1 MTEPYTLVIRSDAA
15 ELRTAR
21 QFVGKAFESWG
32 IDPYL
37 GQLVITELVT
47 NTIKHTDV
55 NEMIARVY
63 LADAG
68 PVVEVEDASPVMPVI
83 CALTTDSSSGRGLA
97 MIQILAADLGWN
109 ACASG
114 GKTVYAVLP
123 GRPDDHF

>member
-1 MTEPYTLVIRSDAA
+1 MCSERHTLTIRADAG
-15 ELRTAR
+15 ELRPAR
-21 QFVGKAFESWG
+21 QFVGKIFESWG

-55 NEMIARVY
+55 AEMVARVY
-63 LADAG
+63 KADAG
-68 PVVEVEDASPVMPVI
+68 PVVEVEDASPVMPVVRP
-83 CALTTDSSSGRGLA
+83 LTTDSSSGRGLA
-97 MIQILAADLGWN
+97 MIRLLAAELGWK

-123 GRPDDHF
+123 GAAR